1 MPASGF
7 TLRLASASDT
17 AAAVDRMKK
26 NVWIDAKT
34 RAVFATCCF
43 YNKNVQLLACSRTAV
58 LVGATGLSA
67 PSQPPLFEMRNV
79 MLQAGSS
86 RGTACSTST

>member
-7 TLRLASASDT
+7 TLRLASANDT

-67 PSQPPLFEMRNV
+67 PTPAAASF
-79 MLQAGSS
+79 
-86 RGTACSTST
+86 